1 MTLSFDLKTHRIV
14 CLAYPL
20 GAPEPVLLASNG
32 SIEIIAAEQFLLMKR
47 HLPDSEIIL
56 YNDSVVP
63 RQTDVLLLLLP
74 LPLVPVALM
83 EKFER
88 VVYYFD
94 DLTVHKWRQDESYS
108 QRVAQLKAILHPLK
122 AEAEELR
129 RHTGIFAGHVPWSIA
144 RLPNDVAPKSARPS
158 VFVDMDDRSVYAD
171 SLVSAAKF
179 IESISEVD
187 VDIHIPERG
196 LPHIPEGLKPRVN
209 VVRFMPHE
217 QFLRF
222 VGRAWYYASGIRGSY
237 EYVVLESAKLGCG
250 LISLFSAV
258 KPEHRARSQFLAYAG
273 EGGFP
278 EALRESISQFEPSRI
293 LRQASVLYPEDAV
306 SRIPAVFCEAFQ

>member
-20 GAPEPVLLASNG
+20 GAPEPQLLASNG
-32 SIEIIAAEQFLLMKR
+32 SIEIIAAEQLLLMKS
-47 HLPDSEIIL
+47 HLADAEIIL

-63 RQTDVLLLLLP
+63 RQTDVLLLLVP
-74 LPLVPVALM
+74 LPLVPIALM
-83 EKFER
+83 EKFAR

-108 QRVAQLKAILHPLK
+108 QRVAKLQAILHPLK

-129 RHTGIFAGHVPWSIA
+129 RHTGTFVAHVPWSIA
-144 RLPNDVAPKSARPS
+144 RLPKDQPAKTTRPS

-171 SLVSAAKF
+171 SLVSAVKF
-179 IESISEVD
+179 IESIRELD
-187 VDIHIPERG
+187 ADIHIPERG
-196 LPHIPEGLKPRVN
+196 LPHMPEGLRRRVN
-209 VVRFMPHE
+209 PVRFMPHE

-222 VGRAWYYASGIRGSY
+222 VGSVWYYTSGIRGSY

-258 KPEHRARSQFLAYAG
+258 KPEHRARSQFLAFEG
-273 EGGFP
+273 EGTFP
-278 EALRESISQFEPSRI
+278 AALAESIAQYEPSQIR
-293 LRQASVLYPEDAV
+293 REASLLYPEDAA
-306 SRIPAVFCEAFQ
+306 SRIPVAFSEAFQ

>member
-20 GAPEPVLLASNG
+20 GAPESELLASNG
-32 SIEIIAAEQFLLMKR
+32 SIEIIAAEQLLLMKR
-47 HLPDSEIIL
+47 HLVGAEIIL
-56 YNDSVVP
+56 YNEAIVP
-63 RQTDVLLLLLP
+63 RQTDILLLLVP
-74 LPLVPVALM
+74 LPLVPMSLM
-83 EKFER
+83 EKFAR

-108 QRVAQLKAILHPLK
+108 QRVAKLKAILHPLK

-129 RHTGIFAGHVPWSIA
+129 RHTGIFTAHVPWSIA
-144 RLPNDVAPKSARPS
+144 RLPQDVAQKSARPS
-158 VFVDMDDRSVYAD
+158 IFVDMDDRSVYTD

-179 IESISEVD
+179 IESISEVGA
-187 VDIHIPERG
+187 DIYVPERG
-196 LPHIPEGLKPRVN
+196 LSHIPEGLRPRVN
-209 VVRFMPHE
+209 SVRFMPHE

-222 VGRAWYYASGIRGSY
+222 VGLAWYYASGIRGSY

-258 KPEHRARSQFLAYAG
+258 KPEHSSRSQFLAFNG
-273 EGGFP
+273 ERTFP
-278 EALRESISQFEPSRI
+278 GLLEESISQFDPSRI
-293 LRQASVLYPEDAV
+293 LREASVLYPEDAV
-306 SRIPAVFCEAFQ
+306 SRIPAVFGEAFQ